1 MCFVANDQVPT
12 SVDQVAQTLLV
23 VGFELLTGPAPPPLN
38 RLDGIDGADDLIE
51 VPPDV
56 LGARQVTPEGELAW
70 GEELELLIEVGLHL
84 LDPLR
89 NDPLGG
95 DDQDSFDQPSELE
108 FPEDEPRL
116 DRLAQADFIGQQVE

>member
-1 MCFVANDQVPT
+1 MCFVANDQVPA
-12 SVDQVAQTLLV
+12 SVDQVAQAFLV
-23 VGFELLTGPAPPPLN
+23 VGFELLSGPAPPLLHG
-38 RLDGIDGADDLIE
+38 LDGVDGADNLIK

-70 GEELELLIEVGLHL
+70 GEELELLVEVGLHL

-95 DDQDSFDQPSELE
+95 DDQNS
-108 FPEDEPRL
+108 
-116 DRLAQADFIGQQVE
+116 